1 MDSQFKKSID
11 ARLQV
16 SDTLAYNVVSGAA
29 SITSQKV
36 QASSVNVNQATF
48 NVQVPSQ
55 KTCIDPHLLWTQR
68 IQIKVVG
75 TCAAGSWLC
84 DYGNTDALCPFPNH
98 ALLNTLSNTVNN
110 ATTTVNVNEIMAG
123 LLHCFDPDD
132 LNLYQSITTTA
143 LDRYHEYSE
152 GITAKNNV
160 LAGYEGADL
169 NNHFVP
175 RGAFKL
181 ISISTAPDSVVAP
194 VVAPAGGA
202 TNITNYLTFESTE
215 PFLFCAPWAYTY
227 KEDRPCLT
235 GVTNMNFNMN
245 FNAGAKLLRW
255 ANVAGV
261 TAKSCS
267 VYNVSESVL
276 HFQMLTP
283 HSSMVM
289 PARSVLPYYQLPR
302 YSQTIT
308 GAINPSAITSL
319 VSTTMSLNSIPD
331 TLIVFARDASRVTGA
346 SADAFFKIEGIN
358 LNWNNNN
365 GLLTGFT
372 SHQLYT
378 MSVRNGL
385 SKNFY
390 EWSGSAHVGHALANI
405 GVGGADYSMSGGVL
419 ILKFGK
425 DIQLSDTEAPGS
437 LGNYQLQ
444 FSLNIK
450 NQTGSAIA
458 ATGVELITI
467 AVNSGLMITEA
478 GVTTTQLGILTAA
491 DVIKVAEQPEDFRY
505 GPRVLGGGVFDKL
518 NSVVPHARKF
528 MSSIGDVLQSDKIK
542 QVGSVLKSLGGK
554 NRFQ

>member
-1 MDSQFKKSID
+1 MDSQFKKALDS
-11 ARLQV
+11 RLLV
-16 SDTLAYNVVSGAA
+16 SDSLAYNVVSGAA

-36 QASSVNVNQATF
+36 QASSINVNQGTF

-75 TCAAGSWLC
+75 TCANTKWLL
-84 DYGNTDALCPFPNH
+84 DYGNTDALCPFPNN
-98 ALLNTLSNTVNN
+98 ALLNTISNTINN
-110 ATTTVNVNEIMAG
+110 ATTAVNVNEIMAG
-123 LLHCFDPDD
+123 VLHCYDPND
-132 LNLYQSITTTA
+132 LNLYQSYTPTA
-143 LDRYHEYSE
+143 LDRYYDYAE

-169 NNHFVP
+169 NNQYVP
-175 RGAFKL
+175 RGSFKV
-181 ISISTAPDSVVAP
+181 ISISSDPVNVVAP
-194 VVAPAGGA
+194 VASTADGSVM
-202 TNITNYLTFESTE
+202 TNYITFESTE
-215 PFLFCAPWAYTY
+215 PLLFCSPWAYTY

-235 GVTNMNFNMN
+235 GITNMTFNMN
-245 FNAGAKLLRW
+245 FNTGAKLLRW
-255 ANVAGV
+255 AAVTGV
-261 TAKSCS
+261 TNKSCS
-267 VYNVSESVL
+267 VYAVDNAVL
-276 HFQMLTP
+276 HFQMLSP

-302 YSQTIT
+302 YSQTIA
-308 GAINPSAITSL
+308 GAVGAGTNASL

-331 TLIVFARDASRVTGA
+331 TLIIFARDAARVTGA
-346 SADAFFKIEGIN
+346 SADSFLKIDSIN

-365 GLLTGFT
+365 GLLTGFS
-372 SHQLYT
+372 SHQLYNI
-378 MSVRNGL
+378 SVRNGL

-390 EWSGSAHVGHALANI
+390 EWNGAAHIGAVGTGAH
-405 GVGGADYSMSGGVL
+405 GGADYAMTGGIL

-444 FSLNIK
+444 YTLSVK
-450 NQTGSAIA
+450 NQTASALA
-458 ATGVELITI
+458 ATGIELITI

-491 DVIKVAEQPEDFRY
+491 DVIKVAEQPEEYIY
-505 GPRVLGGGVFDKL
+505 GPRVLGAGIFDKL

-528 MSSIGDVLQSDKIK
+528 LSNVGQAMQSDKVR